1 MRITVTVT
9 QPKKVTIT
17 NYIQVIVII
26 TCNYRY
32 FTHCNWPNSGWYIT
46 WRSVVFENCFYQQW
60 QYVCVCA
67 IPIVRWWSLRRKMG
81 PHFLH
86 FGKWLRY
93 TWQNGSITGGE
104 GIFLFGKNTSQA
116 RPSYIIIIIFCYYR
130 ATFSWEKKISSE
142 KSWMIW
148 NFFFLYLLRTCKN
161 AFTSNY
167 WGIFLSFL
175 WKKVFKKKFCMPL
188 ELHFI

>member
-1 MRITVTVT
+1 MLQAGIFCDFAKTQQDITFFWQKDPPSPKWLSWFCCKLKKWELRNTVT

-46 WRSVVFENCFYQQW
+46 WHSVVFENCFYQQW
-60 QYVCVCA
+60 QCVCMCF
-67 IPIVRWWSLRRKMG
+67 PIVRWWSLRRKMG

-93 TWQNGSITGGE
+93 TWQNGSITKGD
-104 GIFLFGKNTSQA
+104 ISFLNTI
-116 RPSYIIIIIFCYYR
+116 RGLTHFCY
-130 ATFSWEKKISSE
+130 
-142 KSWMIW
+142 
-148 NFFFLYLLRTCKN
+148 
-161 AFTSNY
+161 
-167 WGIFLSFL
+167 
-175 WKKVFKKKFCMPL
+175 
-188 ELHFI
+188 